1 MTEVKPETTIEAE
14 EPRKLWGSHTMN
26 APWGLL
32 KRLTTAVKAIEFF
45 NPNHYARNCELL
57 GRNPDPSEALS
68 LMEFVQYL
76 EATRAFGDRKPNFL
90 RVAEIVNAM
99 TREGILQNVGS
110 YAGKARF
117 FNDCFLF
124 MFAGSQ
130 NVNRIKGQLWIA
142 PALGPEFIYYTI
154 GNGVV
159 QITGKNDDGDVVAG
173 SGTVLSQRVILTA
186 KHVVKDMQ
194 VDRAQMFQGVRCQV
208 GDEQVTCH
216 KTQDV
221 AIIRLEQS
229 LTPVNGLIFHPPR
242 VGHTVHVLGFPHIPL
257 ASSPA
262 LVMHSGEVTNQ
273 SIDLFEDQKTFL
285 YSAITRPG
293 DSGGPIV
300 SQNGYLVGIA
310 TKDLSVERGEA
321 TFAPHYAGVDAIT
334 IVVVLTEL
342 GLDMR
347 KSFENLE

>member
-1 MTEVKPETTIEAE
+1 MTEVKPETTAKTE
-14 EPRKLWGSHTMN
+14 EPRKLWDSHSMN

-45 NPNHYARNCELL
+45 NPNHYTRNCEIL
-57 GRNPDPSEALS
+57 GRNPDSPEVLS

-76 EATRAFGDRKPNFL
+76 ETTRAFGDQTPNFL

-99 TREGILQNVGS
+99 AREGILQNVGS
-110 YAGKARF
+110 NAGKPRF

-130 NVNRIKGQLWIA
+130 NVNRVKGQLWLA
-142 PALGPEFIYYTI
+142 PALGPEFIYYAI

-173 SGTVLSQRVILTA
+173 SGTVLSDRVILTS
-186 KHVVKDMQ
+186 KHVVEDMQ
-194 VDRAQMFQGVRCQV
+194 VDQTQMFQGVQCHV
-208 GDEQVTCH
+208 GDGQFMCH

-221 AIIRLEQS
+221 AIMHLEQS
-229 LTPVNGLIFHPPR
+229 LKPVNGLVFHPPR
-242 VGHTVHVLGFPHIPL
+242 VGHTIHVLGFPHIPM

-273 SIDLFEDQKTFL
+273 SIDLFEDQKAFL

-293 DSGGPIV
+293 DSGGPII
-300 SQNGYLVGIA
+300 SQDGYLVGIA
-310 TKDLSVERGEA
+310 TKDLSVKRGEA

-334 IVVVLTEL
+334 IVEVLTEW

-347 KSFENLE
+347 TSFENLE